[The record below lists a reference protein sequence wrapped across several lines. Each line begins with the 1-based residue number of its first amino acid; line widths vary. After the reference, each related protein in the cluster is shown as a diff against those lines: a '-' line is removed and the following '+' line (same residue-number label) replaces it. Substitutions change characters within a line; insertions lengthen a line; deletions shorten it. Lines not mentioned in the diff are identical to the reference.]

1 MQKDKYI
8 KQAPHS
14 YNLPSTIDVRK
25 GNAFH
30 GGRYVRFVLGRKLGV
45 ISAGKKLL
53 IRLLVLCSIVSLP
66 RLRKRG
72 LVLSR
77 DWMILV

>member
-14 YNLPSTIDVRK
+14 YNLPSTMEVKK

-30 GGRYVRFVLGRKLGV
+30 GGRYVRILVGRKLGV
-45 ISAGKKLL
+45 ILAGKKLFF
-53 IRLLVLCSIVSLP
+53 RLPVPCSIVY
-66 RLRKRG
+66 RLRLRRRE
-72 LVLSR
+72 LVLSP
-77 DWMILV
+77 DLMILV